1 MASFNITYTNINNN
15 KNLFYQLNKNII
27 DNKKLFYDINEIK
40 KEIDYVPYYK
50 WKIIRSIVT
59 KYEMIGNN
67 SLHNIR
73 NLHEINCISRAYFK
87 MFEILHKY
95 EKELNIKREEP
106 MRISGLAEAPGGF
119 IQCMINYRNNEKD
132 DITGISLKD
141 SKDNKIDWTLK
152 NDVKIIYGDESKGH
166 DGNLYNPEIINYYCD
181 YYKDNKADLVTSD
194 GGFLLNKN
202 QENFKG
208 QYHMNLFISE
218 IYIALKIL
226 KEKGSFVIKVYELC
240 FKSMVD
246 ILVILNMVF
255 KKVDLVKPKTSREMN
270 NEKYIVCLD
279 YKENID
285 INKKLF
291 EIINNMWENKNK
303 LIINNI
309 LNLNKEQWN
318 IVRKYKNFC
327 IGKLNHQFYKLQEGI
342 SYKHC
347 HIKELNY
354 ILRGM
359 EHEKYN
365 NALSWIN
372 ENKIF
377 K

>member
-1 MASFNITYTNINNN
+1 MASFKITYTNINN
-15 KNLFYQLNKNII
+15 KNCFHQLNKNII
-27 DNKKLFYDINEIK
+27 HNKKLFNNINEIK

-50 WKIIRSIVT
+50 WKVIRSIVT

-67 SLHNIR
+67 RLHNIKK
-73 NLHEINCISRAYFK
+73 LHEINCISRAYFK

-240 FKSMVD
+240 FKSMTD

-270 NEKYIVCLD
+270 NEKYIVCLGN
-279 YKENID
+279 KENTD
-285 INKKLF
+285 INEKLF